1 MLLFL
6 SVYSR
11 VCGLLLHESFA
22 LLIPRFHLVE
32 AAMSITGTCYIY
44 RQYQSLGAF
53 NLCWVMQLLLLCLME
68 G

>member
-22 LLIPRFHLVE
+22 ILIPRFHLLE
-32 AAMSITGTCYIY
+32 AAMSNTSTCYIY
-44 RQYQSLGAF
+44 RQYQSSGAF
-53 NLCWVMQLLLLCLME
+53 NLYWVMQLLLLFLME